1 MVKNKRQK
9 GENNENSQPT
19 RRLNG
24 SETAKEQ
31 ISQKGNKVFSEDVSD
46 NGSMR
51 LRNQSKRSRRPIS
64 IKSSSRSSSPL
75 QG

>member
-1 MVKNKRQK
+1 VVKNKRQK
-9 GENNENSQPT
+9 GENIENSQPT